1 MDIEGAAEAMSALG
15 SAMRL
20 GIYRRLIRAGERGM
34 NINQLQQETDIPRS
48 TLTHHVHRL
57 IDAGLISTHKRGPSL
72 VCHADYRTMNDLV
85 GYLADECC
93 LDESPEHA
101 RQNEGAA

>member
-1 MDIEGAAEAMSALG
+1 MDIERAAEAMGALG
-15 SAMRL
+15 SPVRL

-34 NINQLQQETDIPRS
+34 NINQLQRETAIPRS

-57 IDAGLISTHKRGPSL
+57 IDAGLLSTHKSGPSL
-72 VCHADYRTMNDLV
+72 VCHADYRAMNDLL

-93 LDESPEHA
+93 LDERSERDPS
-101 RQNEGAA
+101 EGAA